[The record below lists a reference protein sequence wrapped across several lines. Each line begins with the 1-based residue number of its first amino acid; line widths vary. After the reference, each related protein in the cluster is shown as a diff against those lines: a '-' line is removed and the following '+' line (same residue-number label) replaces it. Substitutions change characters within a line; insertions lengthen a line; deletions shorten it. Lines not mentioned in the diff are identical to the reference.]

1 MKKFRDKKR
10 YYRNLEKYAANF
22 RLELGGPNHWYDFW
36 HQHFDWEGRSN
47 QIGRER
53 VKHIKAIFT
62 AFEKVLEQLK
72 DYKDPCQAWLSFSA
86 RRPTQDAL
94 YFHTPN
100 PNQDNF
106 PYQFNGFEWNTEVPA
121 LLVPFMKENFEVGI
135 AKFNGEVWY
144 AVRVRDKA

>member
-1 MKKFRDKKR
+1 V
-10 YYRNLEKYAANF
+10 YES
-22 RLELGGPNHWYDFW
+22 W

-53 VKHIKAIFT
+53 DKHIKAIFT

-135 AKFNGEVWY
+135 AKFKGEVWY